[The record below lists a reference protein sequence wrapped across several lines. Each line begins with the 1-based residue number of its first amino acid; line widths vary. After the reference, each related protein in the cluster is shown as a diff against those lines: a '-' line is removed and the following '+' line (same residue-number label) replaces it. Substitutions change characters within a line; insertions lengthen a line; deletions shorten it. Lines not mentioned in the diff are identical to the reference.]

1 MLTWVLWNVLVQHVV
16 TGSLRGLVAVCSQLR
31 KLRPHDDLLCLLAD
45 ASGGFDAEALGRDS
59 MLSNRQRQMLLD
71 CATNARFLRQLARLA
86 VNAALITPSGPSS
99 IDRLPLPPY
108 LKQYVLY
115 NVA

>member
-1 MLTWVLWNVLVQHVV
+1 MFMMFAMYVV
-16 TGSLRGLVAVCSQLR
+16 TVQLR

-45 ASGGFDAEALGRDS
+45 ASEGFDAEALGRDS

-71 CATNARFLRQLARLA
+71 CARNARSLRQLSRLA
-86 VNAALITPSGPSS
+86 VRAALNTPSGPASV
-99 IDRLPLPPY
+99 DRLPLPAY
-108 LKQYVLY
+108 LRQYLLY